1 MRRIFIV
8 FFTAAVVILCSW
20 VDPDTID
27 VYSGTAVK
35 TDYTYET
42 TNLSGSVQYYLTTY
56 DGICLDDSGH
66 LYNSS
71 GSNISGRIL
80 TSYGEFSCRVSS
92 LGGMQIYQEYVTGT
106 SVRSTWVSYDVTPD
120 ELPSDTGMDPVVA
133 YFSTLAVLILVFV
146 VVRFFV

>member
-1 MRRIFIV
+1 MRRILIV
-8 FFTAAVVILCSW
+8 FFAAAVVILCSW

-120 ELPSDTGMDPVVA
+120 ELPSDNDSSPIVA
-133 YFSTLAVLILVFV
+133 FFAILAVLILVFV